1 MTVEVRTP
9 SSAGFWARLS
19 AQSSAGA
26 ATRQLLLVGLLLMGF
41 VVATL
46 TWQSAR
52 VESDRLNHFKG
63 ELQHVAELIDVTL
76 TRQLQNLD
84 HGLLFLRTQALD
96 HRDDLPRSVELL
108 RQDVSMGHE
117 VHVSVLDHQGR
128 IVFSDQAAPE
138 PLQPLADRPAYKT
151 FVAGG
156 ADQLHIEEPMLDP
169 QTRRWFLRLSRPVL
183 GPDGSFQGIVELSLP
198 PEQLTRF
205 MQGLTLAS
213 DTLVSVASTSGAL
226 LSRTVEL
233 ERYRHA
239 KLDEPQ
245 LRALR
250 QRTTGFRLAVSP
262 LDQVERGTV
271 HRWLASFPL
280 LLLVSREPVLMRA
293 EIKSV
298 RQNLLQIGLLAA
310 LLVAGSLAALAR
322 SLRQRQQIATR
333 LHEAHHRLLEAQRIA
348 RLGSWELDPETRLL
362 HLSEEAFRI
371 FELDPQTP
379 AVEIYQRALDRIH
392 PEDRAVATSAYR
404 QALRSEGAYDFN
416 HRLLLP
422 LAGECWVH
430 ARGRVSFDAWG
441 KAISLAG
448 TVQDISV
455 RRREEAE
462 REALNR
468 EKLLLLDSTGEG
480 IYGIDN
486 TGHCTFINQAG
497 AQMLGY
503 QVQELIGRD
512 IHQLI
517 HHHRADGSHYP
528 SAQCPVFLATL
539 SGESCRRDDEVFWH
553 RNGQSIA
560 VEYAAHPV
568 RDGELVSGTVVT
580 FSDISAR
587 KRAELELRIAE
598 AAFQTQEGM
607 FVTDAEGCI
616 LRVNR
621 AFTEITGYTAAEIVG
636 KNPRERSSGRQD
648 AAFYA
653 AMWERIRATGAW
665 KGELWNRRKN
675 GEIYPESI
683 TITAV
688 MGDSRH
694 VTHYVATMHDISE
707 RKATEEKIRSLAFF
721 DALTQLPNRRL
732 LMDRLHQ
739 AQTSSARSKSF
750 AGLMFIDLDRF
761 KQLNDTHGHDKGDLL
776 LQQVAQRLQGCV
788 READTVA
795 RLGGDEFVV
804 LVESLS
810 VDHGEAVGQL
820 TRLGQKMLAAL
831 NEPYDLAGL
840 VHGSTPSMGL
850 TLFSGQAVSGEDLI
864 KQADLA
870 MYQSKAAGRNQL
882 RLFEASASP
891 NPADRSTEVQG

>member
-1 MTVEVRTP
+1 MTAEDRTP
-9 SSAGFWARLS
+9 SSAGFWARLA
-19 AQSSAGA
+19 AQSADGA

-84 HGLLFLRTQALD
+84 HGLLFLRAEALD
-96 HRDDLPRSVELL
+96 HPEDLARSVELL
-108 RQDVSMGHE
+108 RQDVSTGQE
-117 VHVSVLDHQGR
+117 VHVTVLDHQGR
-128 IVFSDQAAPE
+128 VVLSDLPAHDG
-138 PLQPLADRPAYKT
+138 LQVL
-151 FVAGG
+151 G
-156 ADQLHIEEPMLDP
+156 E
-169 QTRRWFLRLSRPVL
+169 RPVL
-183 GPDGSFQGIVELSLP
+183 GPDGSFQGIVELSLR
-198 PEQLTRF
+198 PELLTRF

-213 DTLVSVASTSGAL
+213 DTLVSVASSSGAL

-239 KLDEPQ
+239 KLDELQ

-250 QRTTGFRLAVSP
+250 QQTTGFLFAASP

-310 LLVAGSLAALAR
+310 LLVVGSLAALAR
-322 SLRQRQQIATR
+322 SLQQRQQIAAR
-333 LHEAHHRLLEAQRIA
+333 LHEAHHRMLEAQRIA
-348 RLGSWELDPETRLL
+348 CLGSWELDPETRLL

-430 ARGRVSFDAWG
+430 ARGRVSFDARG

-448 TVQDISV
+448 TVQDVSA

-468 EKLLLLDSTGEG
+468 DKLLLLDSTGEG
-480 IYGIDN
+480 IYGIDT

-497 AQMLGY
+497 AHMLGY
-503 QVQELIGRD
+503 RVEELIGRD
-512 IHQLI
+512 IHELI
-517 HHHRADGSHYP
+517 HHHRADGSPYP
-528 SAQCPVFLATL
+528 SAQCPVVLATL

-553 RNGQSIA
+553 RNGQAIA

-688 MGDSRH
+688 MGDSKH

-707 RKATEEKIRSLAFF
+707 RKAAEEKIRSLAFF

-810 VDHGEAVGQL
+810 VDTGEAVGQL

-840 VHGSTPSMGL
+840 VHSSTPSMGL

-882 RLFEASASP
+882 RLFDAGAG
-891 NPADRSTEVQG
+891 PAAAERLTETPG

>member
-1 MTVEVRTP
+1 MTAEDRTP
-9 SSAGFWARLS
+9 SSAGFWARLA
-19 AQSSAGA
+19 AQSADGA

-84 HGLLFLRTQALD
+84 HGLLFLRAEALD
-96 HRDDLPRSVELL
+96 HPEDLARSVELL
-108 RQDVSMGHE
+108 RQDVSTGQE
-117 VHVSVLDHQGR
+117 VHVTVLDHQGR
-128 IVFSDQAAPE
+128 VVLSDLPAHDG
-138 PLQPLADRPAYKT
+138 LQVLGERPAYKT

-169 QTRRWFLRLSRPVL
+169 QTRRWILRLSRPVL
-183 GPDGSFQGIVELSLP
+183 GPDGSFQGIVELSLR
-198 PEQLTRF
+198 PELLTRF

-213 DTLVSVASTSGAL
+213 DTLVSVASSSGAL

-239 KLDEPQ
+239 KLDELQ

-250 QRTTGFRLAVSP
+250 QQTTGFLFAASP

-310 LLVAGSLAALAR
+310 LLVVGSLAALAR
-322 SLRQRQQIATR
+322 SLQQRQQIAAR
-333 LHEAHHRLLEAQRIA
+333 LHEAHHRMLEAQRIA
-348 RLGSWELDPETRLL
+348 CLGSWELDPETRLL

-430 ARGRVSFDAWG
+430 ARGRVSFDARG

-448 TVQDISV
+448 TVQDISA

-468 EKLLLLDSTGEG
+468 DKLLLLDSTGEG
-480 IYGIDN
+480 IYGIDT

-497 AQMLGY
+497 AHMLGY
-503 QVQELIGRD
+503 RVEELIGRD
-512 IHQLI
+512 IHELI
-517 HHHRADGSHYP
+517 HHHRADGSPYP
-528 SAQCPVFLATL
+528 SAQCPVVLATL

-553 RNGQSIA
+553 RNGQAIA

-688 MGDSRH
+688 MGDSKH

-707 RKATEEKIRSLAFF
+707 RKAAEEKIRSLAFF

-810 VDHGEAVGQL
+810 VDTGEAVGQL

-840 VHGSTPSMGL
+840 VHSSTPSMGL

-882 RLFEASASP
+882 RLFDAGAG
-891 NPADRSTEVQG
+891 PAAAERLTETPG